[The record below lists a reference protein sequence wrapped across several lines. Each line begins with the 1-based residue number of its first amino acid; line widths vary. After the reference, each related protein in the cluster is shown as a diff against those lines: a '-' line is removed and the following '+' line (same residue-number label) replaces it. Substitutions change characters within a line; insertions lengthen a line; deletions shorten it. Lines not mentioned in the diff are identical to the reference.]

1 MAEIKLFDINL
12 EEYRDKIQ
20 QLRAELAQL
29 TQDTAEYDRKQQELV
44 NTTNALSNAV
54 ASSNPSMAQ
63 LRTTLKDLKTEWANA
78 NSEAARGAIAQQIG
92 VIEGQM
98 KIMNQ
103 ELKNSSQSAAS
114 AEGSYNSLAVKMRE
128 LQQAAKATSDETERL
143 NLSQKANEI
152 NQQLKSM
159 DAEMGNYQR
168 NVGDYASQFA
178 GAMTQMGISLGGAEN
193 AFKLAS
199 TAGMGFRGVLDVL
212 RAHPII
218 AVVTLLVGI
227 FMKLK
232 DAISKN
238 EALSNKWKVAM
249 SAFQP
254 ILNAITN
261 AIDWLAGKLVDVML
275 WVSTNLPK
283 GLRNVGSFAKG
294 LFNILGNIVDAI
306 TFIPKTLAKVMQAVT
321 DFVFKGVNA
330 IASKIG
336 DLLSSVGL
344 DDWAAKVVNA
354 SKSAGEFIKGFYK
367 GVENMFAGAGDAVR
381 KFGSTI
387 QSALNNAGKT
397 IEAYQKKAR
406 SDIKLEQDL
415 RAEQV
420 KTAESEKKQSK
431 LREDI
436 AKASGKKKIELE
448 RELQKEIKETGKRQ
462 AELAWR
468 QYESFLA
475 QSKLAPNSK
484 EDNDTLA
491 QLKSAAI
498 AAENAAT
505 RASAKIEQKVQ
516 RQEQA
521 IARSASA
528 SAKAA
533 QAAAEKTEK
542 AVEKAGKAAL
552 KTYNDTFKQIAEGAT
567 TKINENKSEE
577 ELFKSAGL
585 LTPEMMR
592 KYADDR
598 YNIQKTSLER
608 EIKLTQDAL
617 NNKDILDQDKVALA
631 LKYSNLIIQQ
641 QAAENKHK
649 SELNK
654 IWLDENKKIYEQ
666 NAKNYQQAYAKD
678 NSEYARKNS
687 EDIAN
692 ISQQYAD
699 GKISYEEYKEQLK
712 ELQEQY
718 DADEADREIQHLQN
732 MLDLKKQYLDA
743 VLAQFGE
750 NSEEYLRLKAEYDA
764 QEIALEDK
772 KTERIQANAERQA
785 NDRQKADEIQA
796 NNIQKAREQQEN
808 KFKTVQKAANAV
820 TNLAS
825 NITNAWKN
833 IVQAQLDAGEIT
845 EEEAEAQFE
854 KMKTLEIATATVS
867 TIAGAVGAF
876 MGTWK
881 DETIKPIWLR
891 GVLAGTNAASVLAAG
906 IAQIAQIKSTTLDS
920 SGISG
925 NNITVANATP
935 LLDEAQDVNQLTSL
949 NVNGDSGSDSR
960 VYILQSDIVETTN
973 QNKVRVEQ
981 STF

>member
-12 EEYRDKIQ
+12 EDYRDKIQ

-29 TQDTAEYDRKQQELV
+29 TQDTAEYDKKQQELV

-63 LRTTLKDLKTEWANA
+63 LKTTLKDLKTEWANA

-128 LQQAAKATSDETERL
+128 LQQAAKATSDENERL
-143 NLSQKANEI
+143 NLSQKANDI

-168 NVGDYASQFA
+168 NVGDYANQFA

-212 RAHPII
+212 KAHPII

-232 DAISKN
+232 DAINKN
-238 EALSNKWKVAM
+238 EESSNKWKVAM

-254 ILNAITN
+254 IINAVTN
-261 AIDWLAGKLVDVML
+261 AIDWLAGKLADVML

-283 GLRNVGSFAKG
+283 GLRNVGRFAKG
-294 LFNILGNIVDAI
+294 FFNILGNIVDAI
-306 TFIPKTLAKVMQAVT
+306 TFIPKTLAKVMQSVT
-321 DFVFKGVNA
+321 DLVFKGVNA
-330 IASKIG
+330 LASKIG
-336 DLLSSVGL
+336 ELLSAVGL

-354 SKSAGEFIKGFYK
+354 SKSAGETIKGLFR
-367 GVENMFAGAGDAVR
+367 GVEKMYAGAGDAVR
-381 KFGSTI
+381 KFGSTV
-387 QSALNNAGKT
+387 QRALDSAGKT
-397 IEAYQKKAR
+397 IETYQKKAR

-415 RAEQV
+415 RAEQI
-420 KTAESEKKQSK
+420 KTAESEKKQAG
-431 LREDI
+431 LREQI
-436 AKASGKKKIELE
+436 AKSSGKKKIELE

-462 AELAWR
+462 AELAKR

-484 EDNDTLA
+484 EDNDKLA

-505 RASAKIEQKVQ
+505 RASAKIEQKIQ
-516 RQEQA
+516 RQQQS
-521 IARSASA
+521 IQRSASA

-542 AVEKAGKAAL
+542 AIENAGKAAL
-552 KTYNDTFKQIAEGAT
+552 KAYNDNFKQIAEGAT
-567 TKINENKSEE
+567 TRINENKSEE

-598 YNIQKTSLER
+598 YNIQKTSLEQ

-617 NNKDILDQDKVALA
+617 NSEVILDQDKTALA
-631 LKYSNLIIQQ
+631 LKYSNLVIQQ
-641 QAAENKHK
+641 QVAENKHK

-654 IWLDENKKIYEQ
+654 IWLDENKKIYEED
-666 NAKNYQQAYAKD
+666 AKNYQQAYSKD
-678 NSEYARKNS
+678 NSEFARKNS
-687 EDIAN
+687 EDITN
-692 ISQQYAD
+692 ISQLYAD

-718 DADEADREIQHLQN
+718 DADEADREIQHLQD

-750 NSEEYLRLKAEYDA
+750 SSQEYLRLKEEYDA
-764 QEIALEDK
+764 QELALEDK

-785 NDRQKADEIQA
+785 NDRQKADEQQA
-796 NNIQKAREQQEN
+796 N
-808 KFKTVQKAANAV
+808 KFKTIQKTANAV
-820 TNLAS
+820 TNLAG

-867 TIAGAVGAF
+867 TLAGAVGAF
-876 MGTWK
+876 MGTWQDK
-881 DETIKPIWLR
+881 TIHPIWLR
-891 GVLAGTNAASVLAAG
+891 GILAGTNAASVLAAG
-906 IAQIAQIKSTTLDS
+906 IAQIAQIKSTTLNS
-920 SGISG
+920 SGVSG

-973 QNKVRVEQ
+973 QNKVRVKQ

>member
-12 EEYRDKIQ
+12 EDYRDKIQ

-29 TQDTAEYDRKQQELV
+29 TQDTAEYDKKQQELV

-114 AEGSYNSLAVKMRE
+114 AEGSYNSLVVKMRE
-128 LQQAAKATSDETERL
+128 LQQAAKSTSDETQRL

-168 NVGDYASQFA
+168 NVGDYANQFA
-178 GAMTQMGISLGGAEN
+178 GAMTQLGISLGGAEN

-212 RAHPII
+212 KAHPII

-232 DAISKN
+232 NAISKN
-238 EALSNKWKVAM
+238 EELSNKWKVAM

-261 AIDWLAGKLVDVML
+261 AIDWLAGKLVDVMS
-275 WVSTNLPK
+275 WVSSNLPK
-283 GLRNVGSFAKG
+283 GLRSVGKFAKG
-294 LFNILGNIVDAI
+294 LFNILGSVVDAI
-306 TFIPKTLAKVMQAVT
+306 TFIPKTLAKVMQTVT
-321 DFVFKGVNA
+321 DVVFKGVNA
-330 IASKIG
+330 LASKIG
-336 DLLSSVGL
+336 DLLSAVGL
-344 DDWAAKVVNA
+344 DDWAVKVVNA
-354 SKSAGEFIKGFYK
+354 SKSAGETIKGFFK
-367 GVENMFAGAGDAVR
+367 GVEKLYAGAGDAVR
-381 KFGSTI
+381 KFGSTV
-387 QSALNNAGKT
+387 QNALNNAGKT
-397 IEAYQKKAR
+397 IETYQRKAR

-415 RAEQV
+415 RAEQI

-462 AELAWR
+462 AELAKR

-484 EDNDTLA
+484 EDNDRLA
-491 QLKSAAI
+491 QLKSAWI

-505 RASAKIEQKVQ
+505 RASAKIEQKIQ
-516 RQEQA
+516 NQDQA
-521 IARSASA
+521 IKKSASA

-533 QAAAEKTEK
+533 KAEAEKAEQ
-542 AVEKAGKAAL
+542 AIQKAGKAAL
-552 KTYNDTFKQIAEGAT
+552 KTYNDTFKAIADGAT
-567 TKINENKSEE
+567 TRINENKSEE

-598 YNIQKTSLER
+598 YNIQKTSLEQ

-617 NNKDILDQDKVALA
+617 NSKVILDQDKTALA
-631 LKYSNLIIQQ
+631 LKYSNLVIQQ
-641 QAAENKHK
+641 QVAENKHK

-654 IWLDENKKIYEQ
+654 IWLDENKKIYEED
-666 NAKNYQQAYAKD
+666 AKNYQQAYAKD
-678 NSEYARKNS
+678 NSEYSRKNS
-687 EDIAN
+687 EDITN

-699 GKISYEEYKEQLK
+699 GKISYEEYEEQLK
-712 ELQEQY
+712 GLQEQY
-718 DADEADREIQHLQN
+718 DADEADREIQHLQE
-732 MLDLKKQYLDA
+732 MLDLKKQYLDK

-750 NSEEYLRLKAEYDA
+750 NSEEYLRQKEEYDA
-764 QEIALEDK
+764 QELALEDK
-772 KTERIQANAERQA
+772 KTERIQANAKRQA
-785 NDRQKADEIQA
+785 NNRQKAEE
-796 NNIQKAREQQEN
+796 NQEKKN
-808 KFKTVQKAANAV
+808 KTIKKAADAV

-845 EEEAEAQFE
+845 EEEAEKQFE

-891 GVLAGTNAASVLAAG
+891 GVIAGANAASVLAAG

-973 QNKVRVEQ
+973 QNKVRVKQ

>member
-12 EEYRDKIQ
+12 EDYRDKIQ

-29 TQDTAEYDRKQQELV
+29 TQDTAEYDKKQQELV

-63 LRTTLKDLKTEWANA
+63 LKTTLKDLKTEWANA

-128 LQQAAKATSDETERL
+128 LQQAAKATSDENERL
-143 NLSQKANEI
+143 NLSQKANDI

-168 NVGDYASQFA
+168 NVGDYANQFA

-212 RAHPII
+212 KAHPII

-232 DAISKN
+232 DAINKN
-238 EALSNKWKVAM
+238 EESSNKWKVAM

-254 ILNAITN
+254 IINAVTN
-261 AIDWLAGKLVDVML
+261 AIDWLAGKLADVML

-283 GLRNVGSFAKG
+283 GLRNVGRFAKG
-294 LFNILGNIVDAI
+294 FFNILGNIVDAI
-306 TFIPKTLAKVMQAVT
+306 TFIPKTLAKVMQSVT
-321 DFVFKGVNA
+321 DLVFKGVNA
-330 IASKIG
+330 LASKIG
-336 DLLSSVGL
+336 ELLSAVGL

-354 SKSAGEFIKGFYK
+354 SKSAGETIKGLFR
-367 GVENMFAGAGDAVR
+367 GVEKMYAGAGDAVR
-381 KFGSTI
+381 KFGSTV
-387 QSALNNAGKT
+387 QRALDSAGKT
-397 IEAYQKKAR
+397 IETYQKKAR

-415 RAEQV
+415 RAEQI
-420 KTAESEKKQSK
+420 KTAESEKKQAG
-431 LREDI
+431 LREQI
-436 AKASGKKKIELE
+436 AKSSGKKKIELE

-462 AELAWR
+462 AELAKR

-484 EDNDTLA
+484 EDNDKLA

-505 RASAKIEQKVQ
+505 RASAKIEQKIQ
-516 RQEQA
+516 RQQQS
-521 IARSASA
+521 IQRSASA

-542 AVEKAGKAAL
+542 AIENAGKAAL
-552 KTYNDTFKQIAEGAT
+552 KAYNDNFKQIAEGAT
-567 TKINENKSEE
+567 TRINENKSEE

-598 YNIQKTSLER
+598 YNIQKTSLEQ

-617 NNKDILDQDKVALA
+617 NSEVILDQDKTALA
-631 LKYSNLIIQQ
+631 LKYSNLVIQQ
-641 QAAENKHK
+641 QVAENKHK

-654 IWLDENKKIYEQ
+654 IWLDENKKIYEED
-666 NAKNYQQAYAKD
+666 AKNYQQAYSKD
-678 NSEYARKNS
+678 NSEFARKNS
-687 EDIAN
+687 EDITN
-692 ISQQYAD
+692 ISQLYAD

-718 DADEADREIQHLQN
+718 DADEADREIQHLQD

-750 NSEEYLRLKAEYDA
+750 SSQEYLRLKEEYDA
-764 QEIALEDK
+764 QELALEDK
-772 KTERIQANAERQA
+772 KTERIQANAERQV
-785 NDRQKADEIQA
+785 NDRQKADEQQA
-796 NNIQKAREQQEN
+796 N
-808 KFKTVQKAANAV
+808 KFKTIQKTANAV
-820 TNLAS
+820 TNLAG

-867 TIAGAVGAF
+867 TLAGAVGAF
-876 MGTWK
+876 MGTWQDK
-881 DETIKPIWLR
+881 TIHPIWLR
-891 GVLAGTNAASVLAAG
+891 GILAGTNAASVLAAG
-906 IAQIAQIKSTTLDS
+906 IAQIAQIKSTTLNS
-920 SGISG
+920 SGVSG

-973 QNKVRVEQ
+973 QNKVRVKQ